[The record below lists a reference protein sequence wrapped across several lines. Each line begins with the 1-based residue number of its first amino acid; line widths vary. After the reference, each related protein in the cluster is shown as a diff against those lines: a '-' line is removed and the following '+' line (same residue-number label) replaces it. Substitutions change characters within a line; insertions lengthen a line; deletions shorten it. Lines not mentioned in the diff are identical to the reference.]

1 MLSKETL
8 DHYRRMTLD
17 ERLQL
22 TLDMIRE
29 NTPYL
34 LMGPPEVVD
43 RRFELLRRE
52 NDERNRRLLEA
63 FARLKDVK

>member
-8 DHYRRMTLD
+8 EEYRRMTNS

-22 TLDMIRE
+22 TLKMIEE

-34 LMGPPEVVD
+34 LKGPPDVVD
-43 RRFELLRRE
+43 WRFELLRRE
-52 NDERNRRLLEA
+52 NDARNRNLLEA
-63 FARLKDVK
+63 FARSKESS